1 MTFPMPFPATVPPHW
16 AIRHGGALGDLLR
29 SRRRS
34 GAWRTAGNP
43 TRRPV
48 NASSL
53 DPSAVDAAPDAG
65 RAARDAQLCA
75 LVGQAA
81 TGDAQAFERFYD
93 ATVGYA
99 QALARRMLAAHDLD
113 DVLAEAYF
121 QAWRE
126 ANRFDAA
133 RGSPVTW
140 LLTIVRSRALDLL
153 RRHRASH
160 ECEAPESLAEPA
172 ADVPGPQELLASVE
186 AGCALHAA
194 LAALSP
200 QERWLL
206 GLAYFRELTHA
217 QISLATGLPLG
228 TVKSSI
234 LRAQG
239 KLRQLIA

>member
-1 MTFPMPFPATVPPHW
+1 MMTLSPAPSIAAARLRT
-16 AIRHGGALGDLLR
+16 IFHGGTGSDLLR
-29 SRRRS
+29 SRRH
-34 GAWRTAGNP
+34 AGP
-43 TRRPV
+43 IRLHPV
-48 NASSL
+48 NSPSL
-53 DPSAVDAAPDAG
+53 EPAPVDDRQVRDERLCAWLE
-65 RAARDAQLCA
+65 RAAR
-75 LVGQAA
+75 
-81 TGDAQAFERFYD
+81 GDAQAFERFYD

-113 DVLAEAYF
+113 DALSEAYF

-126 ANRFDAA
+126 APRFDAG

-153 RRHRASH
+153 RRQRATH
-160 ECEAPESLAEPA
+160 ECEACETLEERAT
-172 ADVPGPQELLASVE
+172 DTPGPHELLASLQ

-194 LAALSP
+194 LSALSA

-217 QISLATGLPLG
+217 QIALVTGLPLG

-239 KLRQLIA
+239 KLRQLMP

>member
-1 MTFPMPFPATVPPHW
+1 MLTLSPTPSIAAVPLRT
-16 AIRHGGALGDLLR
+16 IVHGGTGSDLLR
-29 SRRRS
+29 SRRH
-34 GAWRTAGNP
+34 AGP
-43 TRRPV
+43 IRLRPV
-48 NASSL
+48 NSPPLEPA
-53 DPSAVDAAPDAG
+53 PVDDRQVRDQRLCAWLQ
-65 RAARDAQLCA
+65 RAAH
-75 LVGQAA
+75 
-81 TGDAQAFERFYD
+81 GDAQAFERFYD

-113 DVLAEAYF
+113 DALSEAYF

-126 ANRFDAA
+126 APRFDAG

-153 RRHRASH
+153 RRQRATH
-160 ECEAPESLAEPA
+160 ECEAGEALDERPA
-172 ADVPGPQELLASVE
+172 DAPGPQELLATLE
-186 AGCALHAA
+186 DGCALHAA
-194 LAALSP
+194 LSALSA

-217 QISLATGLPLG
+217 QIALVTGLPLG

-239 KLRQLIA
+239 KLRQLMP